1 GAMAAAG
8 PGPGERQRRVQA
20 LSAALRCRLGPYEPL
35 LGAVQAALVWE
46 RPGRSALCWAAV
58 HGLFWFFALT
68 SLRLLF
74 LVAFT
79 LIVVVCLDQWK
90 HKIWPEIGVISV
102 PKFCL
107 HCSWGYV
114 HPRLLGVPELSHHL
128 AEGWVAG
135 TNFLSNLF
143 VFKQQSPGKFCLLV
157 CGMFTFLAVLGRYIP
172 GLLLSYLLLL
182 FVLLWPLA
190 VYHRLGQRMYLRLE
204 PALQRLDFS
213 VRGYMIARQRERQLH
228 GRALGQEVTDDGSD
242 SEEELAAFCPK
253 LDDSVVAKELT
264 ISDSEHSDAEVSYTE
279 NGMFNLSRGQT
290 PLTEGSEDLDGHSD
304 PEESFARDLPDFPS
318 INPEATGID
327 DEDDT
332 SIGIPSLVYRSQGTE
347 ELQLPYEQEE
357 FGALPSVQNLTN
369 NIAGFV
375 TRGMIQLALSGA
387 PQPSTSY
394 STNPQRGAKTHLRA
408 ASSDLDTDAE
418 GDDFEL
424 LDQSELNQLDPTGSR
439 GQ

>member
-1 GAMAAAG
+1 MAAAAAAAA
-8 PGPGERQRRVQA
+8 GPGERQRRVQA
-20 LSAALRCRLGPYEPL
+20 LSAALRARLGPYEPL

-46 RPGRSALCWAAV
+46 RPGRSALCWAAA

-79 LIVVVCLDQWK
+79 LMIAVCVDQWK
-90 HKIWPEIGVISV
+90 NRIWPEIGVSR
-102 PKFCL
+102 PDEL
-107 HCSWGYV
+107 DSESWGYV
-114 HPRLLGVPELSHHL
+114 HPRLLGVPELCHHL
-128 AEGWVAG
+128 AEGWVTG
-135 TNFLSNLF
+135 TNFFSNLF
-143 VFKQQSPGKFCLLV
+143 IFKRQNPGKFCLLV
-157 CGMFTFLAVLGRYIP
+157 CGAFTFLAVLGRYIP
-172 GLLLSYLLLL
+172 GLVLSYLLLL

-190 VYHRLGQRMYLRLE
+190 VYHRLGQRMYMKLE

-213 VRGYMIARQRERQLH
+213 VRGYMISKQRGKQLRRQH
-228 GRALGQEVTDDGSD
+228 QEAEDDASD

-304 PEESFARDLPDFPS
+304 PEESFAKDLPDFPS
-318 INPEATGID
+318 INPEATCMD

-332 SIGIPSLVYRSQGTE
+332 SIGIPSLACRPHATEDLHLSYDPEESGT
-347 ELQLPYEQEE
+347 
-357 FGALPSVQNLTN
+357 LPSVQNLTD

-387 PQPSTSY
+387 TQPGSSR
-394 STNPQRGAKTHLRA
+394 SDHPQRGAKTYLRT
-408 ASSDLDTDAE
+408 ASSDLDTDVE

-424 LDQSELNQLDPTGSR
+424 LDQSELNQLDPAGSR

>member
-1 GAMAAAG
+1 
-8 PGPGERQRRVQA
+8 
-20 LSAALRCRLGPYEPL
+20 
-35 LGAVQAALVWE
+35 
-46 RPGRSALCWAAV
+46 
-58 HGLFWFFALT
+58 
-68 SLRLLF
+68 
-74 LVAFT
+74 
-79 LIVVVCLDQWK
+79 
-90 HKIWPEIGVISV
+90 
-102 PKFCL
+102 
-107 HCSWGYV
+107 
-114 HPRLLGVPELSHHL
+114 
-128 AEGWVAG
+128 
-135 TNFLSNLF
+135 
-143 VFKQQSPGKFCLLV
+143 
-157 CGMFTFLAVLGRYIP
+157 
-172 GLLLSYLLLL
+172 
-182 FVLLWPLA
+182 
-190 VYHRLGQRMYLRLE
+190 MYLRLE

-213 VRGYMIARQRERQLH
+213 VRGYMIARQRERQQRA
-228 GRALGQEVTDDGSD
+228 RALGQEATDDGSD

-332 SIGIPSLVYRSQGTE
+332 SIGIPSLAYRPQGTE
-347 ELQLPYEQEE
+347 DLHLPYDQDES
-357 FGALPSVQNLTN
+357 GVLPSVQNLTN

-387 PQPSTSY
+387 PQPGSSR

-408 ASSDLDTDAE
+408 VSSDLDTDAE

-424 LDQSELNQLDPTGSR
+424 LDQSELNQLDPAGSR

>member
-1 GAMAAAG
+1 EG
-8 PGPGERQRRVQA
+8 PGALGLLQPRPRALLVPESIKPACSEAGEGGQPA
-20 LSAALRCRLGPYEPL
+20 LT
-35 LGAVQAALVWE
+35 GAVHQGC
-46 RPGRSALCWAAV
+46 PGTPDTSKPESPGSCPRGTL
-58 HGLFWFFALT
+58 FFALT

-74 LVAFT
+74 LTAVT
-79 LIVVVCLDQWK
+79 LIVVVCVDQWK
-90 HKIWPEIGVISV
+90 HKIWPEIGVAR
-102 PKFCL
+102 PDEL
-107 HCSWGYV
+107 DNESWGYV
-114 HPRLLGVPELSHHL
+114 HPRLLGLPELCHHL
-128 AEGWVAG
+128 AEGWVTG
-135 TNFLSNLF
+135 TNFLNNLF
-143 VFKQQSPGKFCLLV
+143 VFKRQSPGKFCLLV
-157 CGMFTFLAVLGRYIP
+157 CGVFTFLAVLGRYIP

-182 FVLLWPLA
+182 LVLLWPLA
-190 VYHRLGQRMYLRLE
+190 VYHRLGQRVYLRLE
-204 PALQRLDFS
+204 PVLQRLDWS
-213 VRGYMIARQRERQLH
+213 VRGYCMAGPWVRKPRMM
-228 GRALGQEVTDDGSD
+228 GVT
-242 SEEELAAFCPK
+242 

-332 SIGIPSLVYRSQGTE
+332 SIGIPSLAYRAQGTE
-347 ELQLPYEQEE
+347 DLQLPYEQEE
-357 FGALPSVQNLTN
+357 FGTLPSVQNLTN

-375 TRGMIQLALSGA
+375 TRGMIQLALSGGSQA
-387 PQPSTSY
+387 GPSR

-408 ASSDLDTDAE
+408 ASLDLDTDAE